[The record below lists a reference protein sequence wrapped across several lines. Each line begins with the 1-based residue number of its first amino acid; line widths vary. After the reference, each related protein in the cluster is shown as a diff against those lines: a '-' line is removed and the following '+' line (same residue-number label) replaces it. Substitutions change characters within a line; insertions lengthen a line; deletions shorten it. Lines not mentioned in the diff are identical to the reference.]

1 MVNQLGHGTAPTVRE
16 VSAGYGELALVELP
30 AIELLST
37 LGWSFKNLYA
47 ESFGELGSEGRES
60 ESQVILTRRLRAAL
74 QRLNPGLPADAYAQ
88 GVEQIAQDRSKQI
101 AVNANREVY
110 RLLKDG
116 VRVKVPDE
124 HGGHR
129 IETLRVI
136 DWDTPT
142 DNDFFLASQMWVA
155 GDMYRRRCDLLGF
168 VNGLPLVF
176 IELKKPSV
184 PLKSAFDDNLR
195 DYRGQSVPQLFHPNA
210 FILLSNGSDTKVGTL
225 TSAWEHFFDWKRVD
239 AEDEDSPPS
248 GKVSLERALRGLLA
262 PARLLD
268 YIENFTVFEDGKGG
282 VVKKVAKNHQF
293 LGVNK
298 SIARL
303 VALRRAEEGRQQ
315 RERKRLGVFWHTQGS
330 GKSLSMVFFTQKV
343 LRKVLGSCTFVIVT
357 DREELDDQISKTFK
371 ATGATAREDVRATSG
386 DHLKELLRGNERYIF
401 TLIQKFRNEPGRP
414 YPMLSDRSDVIV
426 ITDEAHRSQYDV
438 FALNMRNALP
448 NAGFIGF
455 TGTPLIQGEEQR
467 TREVFGDYVSV
478 YDFARSIEDGATVPL
493 YYENR
498 IPEVQLTNQ
507 ALNRDLEEL
516 LEAAELDEDQ
526 EKKLERE
533 FGREYHIITREDRL
547 EAIAKDLVAHFT
559 GRGYRGKAM
568 MVCIDKATAVRMY
581 DKVQAHWQAEIA
593 RLKAALGTVNAGG
606 NSAVTGGL
614 NGDAREALIARI
626 HLMQTT
632 DMAVVVSQGQNEIED
647 LKQKGLDIVPH
658 RQRMLQGG
666 LDEKFKDPDDNFR
679 LVFVCAM
686 WITGFDVP
694 TCSTIYLDKPM
705 RAHTLMQTIARANRV
720 APGKESG
727 LIVDYVGIF
736 RALQSALATYARPAA
751 GGGTGSPILNKAELV
766 AALQAALNE
775 AAGFAQLRGITLETI
790 AATQGF
796 VRIGLIDDA
805 VEAFLGTEA
814 DKKQYLQ
821 LASRVARLFKAI
833 LPDPLANALAP
844 LAVLVSYL
852 AAKIKAETD
861 SPDISAVM
869 ADVEELLNDSI
880 ATEGY
885 RIGPASQPQALVN
898 LSEIDFEALQ
908 AKFAKGRKRTEAE
921 KLKRLIEGQLTKL
934 VTANPS
940 RLALAEKLQA
950 LIDAYNAGSQNIEA
964 FFEELQQ
971 FARELA
977 AEGRRGED
985 LGLSEEELALFDIL
999 TKPEPVLTR
1008 AEEAEVKKLCREL
1021 LATLKR
1027 EKLVLDWRE
1036 KQQAKA
1042 GVIQTL
1048 RMEMRRLPPA
1058 FTKAIQVE
1066 KMARAYAHVYDHYVG
1081 NRRSI

>member
-1 MVNQLGHGTAPTVRE
+1 MTPQPGVKE
-16 VSAGYGELALVELP
+16 VSAGYGEQALVEMP
-30 AIELLST
+30 AIDLLTS
-37 LGWSFKNLYA
+37 LGWCFKNLYA
-47 ESFGELGSEGRES
+47 ETFGALGSEGRES

-74 QRLNPGLPADAYAQ
+74 VALNPGLPADAYAQ
-88 GVEQIAQDRSKQI
+88 AVEQLAQDRSKQI
-101 AVNANREVY
+101 AVNANRDFY

-116 VRVKVPDE
+116 VKVKVPDE
-124 HGGHR
+124 HGGHG

-136 DWDTPT
+136 DWAMPA
-142 DNDFFLASQMWVA
+142 NNEFFLASQMWVA
-155 GDMYRRRCDLLGF
+155 GDMYRRRCDLLCF

-176 IELKKPSV
+176 IELKKPAV

-225 TSAWEHFFDWKRVD
+225 TSGWEHFFDWKRVAD
-239 AEDEDSPPS
+239 EDEA
-248 GKVSLERALRGLLA
+248 GKVSLERALRGLLE

-268 YIENFTVFEDGKGG
+268 YIENFTIFEEGKGG
-282 VVKKVAKNHQF
+282 LIKKTAKNHQF

-303 VALRRAEEGRQQ
+303 VELRETEKT
-315 RERKRLGVFWHTQGS
+315 ERKRLGVFWHTQGS

-386 DHLKELLRGNERYIF
+386 EHLKELLRGNERYIF
-401 TLIQKFRNEPGRP
+401 TLIQKFRNVPGQP
-414 YPMLSDRSDVIV
+414 YPELSDRSDVIV
-426 ITDEAHRSQYDV
+426 ITDEAHRSQYDI

-455 TGTPLIQGEEQR
+455 TGTPLIKGEEER

-507 ALNRDLEEL
+507 ELNRDLEEL
-516 LEAAELDEDQ
+516 LEAAELDEAQ

-533 FGREYHIITREDRL
+533 FGREYHIITRKDRL

-581 DKVQAHWQAEIA
+581 DKVQAHWKAEIK
-593 RLKAALGTVNAGG
+593 RLKAALEPAQGE
-606 NSAVTGGL
+606 
-614 NGDAREALIARI
+614 AREALIARI
-626 HLMQTT
+626 HLMGTT
-632 DMAVVVSQGQNEIED
+632 DMAVVVSQGQNEVED
-647 LKQKGLDIVPH
+647 LKAKGLDIVPH
-658 RQRMLQGG
+658 RQRMLKDS
-666 LDEKFKDPDDNFR
+666 LDEKFKDEKDDLR

-705 RAHTLMQTIARANRV
+705 RAHTLMQTVARANRV
-720 APGKESG
+720 APGKQSG

-751 GGGTGSPILNKAELV
+751 GGAQQGGPILDKAELV
-766 AALQAALNE
+766 AALQSALNE
-775 AAGFAQLRGITLETI
+775 VAGFAQMRGVTLETI
-790 AATQGF
+790 AAAQGF

-805 VEAFLGTEA
+805 VEAVLATEA
-814 DKKQYLQ
+814 DKKHFLQ

-833 LPDPLANALAP
+833 LPDQLANDLAP
-844 LAVLVSYL
+844 LSVLVSYL
-852 AAKIKAETD
+852 AAKIKALGD
-861 SPDISAVM
+861 PPDITSVM
-869 ADVEELLNDSI
+869 GDVETLLNDSI

-885 RIGPASQPQALVN
+885 RIGPANNPQTLVN
-898 LSEIDFEALQ
+898 LSEIDFAALQ
-908 AKFAKGRKRTEAE
+908 AKFAHGHKRTEAE
-921 KLKRLIEGQLTKL
+921 KLKALIEGKL
-934 VTANPS
+934 SQMVAANAS
-940 RLALAEKLQA
+940 RMDLAEKFQK
-950 LIDAYNAGSQNIEA
+950 LIDDYNAGSQNIEA
-964 FFEELQQ
+964 FFAELKD
-971 FARELA
+971 FAQALS
-977 AEGRRGED
+977 AEDQRAISE
-985 LGLSEEELALFDIL
+985 GLTEEELALFDIL
-999 TKPEPVLTR
+999 TKPEPVLTK
-1008 AEEAEVKKLCREL
+1008 AEEAEVKKVCKEL

-1042 GVIQTL
+1042 GVMQTL
-1048 RMEMRRLPPA
+1048 KVVMRGLPIPYSKEIR
-1058 FTKAIQVE
+1058 FE
-1066 KMARAYAHVYDHYVG
+1066 KVARAYAHVYDHYASV
-1081 NRRSI
+1081 NR

>member
-1 MVNQLGHGTAPTVRE
+1 MTPPAGVKE
-16 VSAGYGELALVELP
+16 VSAGYGELALVEMP
-30 AIELLST
+30 AIDLLTS

-47 ESFGELGSEGRES
+47 ETFGEQGSEGRES

-74 QRLNPGLPADAYAQ
+74 VALNPGLPADAYAQ
-88 GVEQIAQDRSKQI
+88 AVEQLAQDRSKQI
-101 AVNANREVY
+101 AVNANRDFY

-116 VRVKVPDE
+116 VKVKVPDE
-124 HGGHR
+124 HGGHST
-129 IETLRVI
+129 ETLRVI
-136 DWDTPT
+136 DWATPT
-142 DNDFFLASQMWVA
+142 NNEFFLASQMWVA
-155 GDMYRRRCDLLGF
+155 GDMYRRRCDLLAF

-176 IELKKPSV
+176 IELKKPAV

-225 TSAWEHFFDWKRVD
+225 TSGWEHFFDWKRVAD
-239 AEDEDSPPS
+239 EDEA
-248 GKVSLERALRGLLA
+248 GKVSLERALRGLLE

-268 YIENFTVFEDGKGG
+268 YIENFTVFEEGKGG
-282 VVKKVAKNHQF
+282 LIKKTAKNHQF

-303 VALRRAEEGRQQ
+303 VELRETERL
-315 RERKRLGVFWHTQGS
+315 ERKRLGVFWHTQGS

-343 LRKVLGSCTFVIVT
+343 LRRVLGSCTFVIVT

-386 DHLKELLRGNERYIF
+386 EHLKELLRGNERYIF
-401 TLIQKFRNEPGRP
+401 TLIQKFRNEPGQP

-426 ITDEAHRSQYDV
+426 ITDEAHRSQYDI

-455 TGTPLIQGEEQR
+455 TGTPLIKGEEER

-507 ALNRDLEEL
+507 ELNRDLEAL
-516 LEAAELDEDQ
+516 LEAAELDEGQ

-547 EAIAKDLVAHFT
+547 EAIAKDMVAHFT

-581 DKVQAHWQAEIA
+581 DKVQAHWKAEMATMKVALAASGSKLSGDDRERLLA
-593 RLKAALGTVNAGG
+593 RL
-606 NSAVTGGL
+606 
-614 NGDAREALIARI
+614 
-626 HLMQTT
+626 HLMEGT
-632 DMAVVVSQGQNEIED
+632 DMAVVVSQGQNEVED
-647 LKQKGLDIVPH
+647 LKAKGLDIVPH
-658 RQRMLQGG
+658 RQRMLKEA
-666 LDEKFKDPDDNFR
+666 LDEQFKDDKSGLR

-720 APGKESG
+720 ASGKENG

-736 RALQSALATYARPAA
+736 RALQSALATYARPE
-751 GGGTGSPILNKAELV
+751 GGAEGGSSPIVDKQELV
-766 AALQAALNE
+766 AALSAALNE
-775 AAGFAQLRGITLETI
+775 AAGFAQLRGVTLESI
-790 AATQGF
+790 VKAQGF
-796 VRIGLIDDA
+796 YRIGLIDDA
-805 VEAFLGTEA
+805 VEALLASEA
-814 DKKQYLQ
+814 DKKLFLQ

-833 LPDPLANALAP
+833 LPDPMANELAP
-844 LAVLVSYL
+844 MAVLVCYL
-852 AAKIKAETD
+852 AAKIRAETEP
-861 SPDISAVM
+861 PDISAVM
-869 ADVEELLNDSI
+869 SDVEELLNDSI

-885 RIGPASQPQALVN
+885 VIGPPSKAEALVN

-908 AKFAKGRKRTEAE
+908 AKFSQGHKRTEAE
-921 KLKRLIEGQLTKL
+921 KLKRLIEGKL
-934 VTANPS
+934 AQMVAANPS
-940 RLALAEKLQA
+940 RMDMAEKFQK
-950 LIDAYNAGSQNIEA
+950 LIDQYNAGSQNIEL
-964 FFEELQQ
+964 FFQELKDFAGGMTVEEQR
-971 FARELA
+971 AVS
-977 AEGRRGED
+977 EG
-985 LGLSEEELALFDIL
+985 LTEEELALFDIL
-999 TKPEPVLTR
+999 TKPEPVLTK
-1008 AEEAEVKKLCREL
+1008 AEEAQVKKVCREL

-1042 GVIQTL
+1042 AVMQTL
-1048 RMEMRRLPPA
+1048 KHSLRPPTMPPQYTMEIRS
-1058 FTKAIQVE
+1058 E
-1066 KMARAYAHVYDHYVG
+1066 KTARAYALIYSHYPG
-1081 NRRSI
+1081 AGRAGLSRQK

>member
-1 MVNQLGHGTAPTVRE
+1 MSDGSGKSAVLVARE
-16 VSAGYGELALVELP
+16 ASAGYGELALVEMP
-30 AIELLST
+30 AIDLLAS

-47 ESFGELGSEGRES
+47 ETFGELGSEGRES
-60 ESQVILTRRLRAAL
+60 ETQVILTRRLRAAL
-74 QRLNPGLPADAYAQ
+74 VALNPGLPADAYAQ
-88 GVEQIAQDRSKQI
+88 AVEQLAQDRSKQI
-101 AVNANREVY
+101 AVNANRDFY
-110 RLLKDG
+110 RMLKDG
-116 VRVKVPDE
+116 VKVKVPDE
-124 HGGHR
+124 RGGHST
-129 IETLRVI
+129 ETLRVI
-136 DWDTPT
+136 DWATPAH
-142 DNDFFLASQMWVA
+142 NEFFLASQMWVA
-155 GDMYRRRCDLLGF
+155 GDMYRRRCDLLAF

-176 IELKKPSV
+176 IELKKPAV
-184 PLKSAFDDNLR
+184 PLRSAFDDNLR

-225 TSAWEHFFDWKRVD
+225 TSAWEHFFDWKRVAD
-239 AEDEDSPPS
+239 EDEA
-248 GKVSLERALRGLLA
+248 GKVSLERALRGLLE

-268 YIENFTVFEDGKGG
+268 YIENFTVFEEGKGG
-282 VVKKVAKNHQF
+282 LVKKTAKNHQV

-303 VALRRAEEGRQQ
+303 VELRETEKL
-315 RERKRLGVFWHTQGS
+315 ERKRLGVFWHTQGS

-343 LRKVLGSCTFVIVT
+343 LCKVLGSCTFVIVT

-386 DHLKELLRGNERYIF
+386 EHLKELLRGNERCIF
-401 TLIQKFRNEPGRP
+401 TLIQKFRNEPGQP
-414 YPMLSDRSDVIV
+414 YPELSSRSDVIV
-426 ITDEAHRSQYDV
+426 ITDEAHRSQYDI

-455 TGTPLIQGEEQR
+455 TGTPLIKGEEER

-507 ALNRDLEEL
+507 ELNRDLEAL
-516 LEAAELDEDQ
+516 LEAAELDEAQ

-568 MVCIDKATAVRMY
+568 MVCIDKATAVRMF
-581 DKVQAHWQAEIA
+581 DKVQAHWKAEIA
-593 RLKAALGTVNAGG
+593 RLKAALEQAQ
-606 NSAVTGGL
+606 
-614 NGDAREALIARI
+614 GDAREALIARI

-632 DMAVVVSQGQNEIED
+632 DMAVVVSQGQNEVED
-647 LKQKGLDIVPH
+647 LKAKGLDIVPH
-658 RQRMLQGG
+658 RQRMLKES
-666 LDEKFKDPDDNFR
+666 LDEKFKEEKDDLR

-751 GGGTGSPILNKAELV
+751 GRPGGARGEGDGPILDKAELV
-766 AALQAALNE
+766 AALNAALNE
-775 AAGFAQLRGITLETI
+775 VVGFAQVRGVALEAI
-790 AATQGF
+790 ARAQGF

-805 VEAFLGTEA
+805 VEAFLGSEA
-814 DKKQYLQ
+814 DKKHFLQ
-821 LASRVARLFKAI
+821 LASRVSRLFKAI
-833 LPDPLANALAP
+833 LPDAAANELAP
-844 LAVLVSYL
+844 LSVLVSYL
-852 AAKIKAETD
+852 AAKIHAETD
-861 SPDISAVM
+861 PPDISAVM
-869 ADVEELLNDSI
+869 SDVEALLNDSI

-885 RIGPASQPQALVN
+885 RIGPASNPEALVN
-898 LSEIDFEALQ
+898 LSEIDFTALQ
-908 AKFAKGRKRTEAE
+908 AKFAQGHKRTEAE
-921 KLKRLIEGQLTKL
+921 KLKRLIAGKL
-934 VTANPS
+934 AAMVAVNAS
-940 RLALAEKLQA
+940 RMDLAEKFQA
-950 LIDAYNAGSQNIEA
+950 LIDEYNAGSQNIEA
-964 FFEELQQ
+964 FFEELKT
-971 FARELA
+971 FAQALSEEDQRGI
-977 AEGRRGED
+977 AEG
-985 LGLSEEELALFDIL
+985 LTEEELALFDIL
-999 TKPEPVLTR
+999 TKPEPVLTK
-1008 AEEAEVKKLCREL
+1008 AEEAEVKKVCREL
-1021 LATLKR
+1021 LSTLKR

-1042 GVIQTL
+1042 GVMQAL
-1048 RMEMRRLPPA
+1048 KVEMRRLPPA
-1058 FTKAIQVE
+1058 YTRDIRAE
-1066 KMARAYAHVYDHYVG
+1066 KMARAYAHVYDHYNG
-1081 NRRSI
+1081 SGRSESPQ

>member
-1 MVNQLGHGTAPTVRE
+1 MANQTIRAIR
-16 VSAGYGELALVELP
+16 AGYGEGMLVEQS
-30 AIELLST
+30 AIRLLES
-37 LGWSFKNLYA
+37 LGWTHANLYA
-47 ESFGELGSEGRES
+47 ETFGDLGSEGRES

-74 QRLNPGLPADAYAQ
+74 MALNPGLPADAYTQA
-88 GVEQIAQDRSKQI
+88 VEQLAQDRSKQI
-101 AVNANREVY
+101 AVNANRDFY

-116 VRVKVPDE
+116 VKVKVPDE
-124 HGGHR
+124 HGGHH

-136 DWDTPT
+136 DWDEPT
-142 DNDFFLASQMWVA
+142 NNEFFLASQMWVA

-176 IELKKPSV
+176 IELKKPST

-225 TSAWEHFFDWKRVD
+225 TSAWEHFFDWKRVAD
-239 AEDEDSPPS
+239 EDEA
-248 GKVSLERALRGLLA
+248 GKVSLERALRGLLE
-262 PARLLD
+262 PAQLLD
-268 YIENFTVFEDGKGG
+268 YVENFTVFEEGKGG
-282 VVKKVAKNHQF
+282 LIKKTAKNHQF

-303 VALRRAEEGRQQ
+303 VELRETEKQ
-315 RERKRLGVFWHTQGS
+315 ERKRLGVFWHTQGS

-343 LRKVLGSCTFVIVT
+343 LRKVLGSATFVIVT
-357 DREELDDQISKTFK
+357 DREELHDQISKTFK

-386 DHLKELLRGNERYIF
+386 EHLKALLRGNERYIF
-401 TLIQKFRNEPGRP
+401 TLIQKFRNEPGQP
-414 YPMLSDRSDVIV
+414 YPLLSERADVIV

-455 TGTPLIQGEEQR
+455 TGTPLIKGEEER

-507 ALNRDLEEL
+507 ELNRDLEAL

-533 FGREYHIITREDRL
+533 FGREYHVITREDRL
-547 EAIAKDLVAHFT
+547 EAIAKDIVAHFT

-581 DKVQAHWQAEIA
+581 DKVQAHWRAEIA
-593 RLKAALGTVNAGG
+593 RLKQALKSTQ
-606 NSAVTGGL
+606 
-614 NGDAREALIARI
+614 GDAREALIARI
-626 HLMQTT
+626 RLMDTT
-632 DMAVVVSQGQNEIED
+632 DMAVVVSQSQNEMED
-647 LKQKGLDIVPH
+647 LKAKGLDIVPH
-658 RQRMLQGG
+658 RQRLLKEA
-666 LDEKFKDPDDNFR
+666 LDEKFKDEADPLR

-736 RALQSALATYARPAA
+736 RALQNALATYARPSADGVRE
-751 GGGTGSPILNKAELV
+751 GGYEGGPILDKVELV
-766 AALQAALNE
+766 AALQAALDETVLFAGARGVRLE
-775 AAGFAQLRGITLETI
+775 AIAKAQGFA
-790 AATQGF
+790 
-796 VRIGLIDDA
+796 RIGLIDDA
-805 VEAFLGTEA
+805 VEALLASETE
-814 DKKQYLQ
+814 KKHYLQ

-833 LPDPLANALAP
+833 LPDAAANALAP
-844 LAVLVSYL
+844 MAVLVAYL
-852 AAKIKAETD
+852 AAKIQALGEP
-861 SPDISAVM
+861 PDILAVM
-869 ADVEELLNDSI
+869 GDVEALLNDSI

-885 RIGPASQPQALVN
+885 RIGPASKPQGLVS
-898 LSEIDFEALQ
+898 LSEIDFEELQ
-908 AKFAKGRKRTEAE
+908 AKFAQGYKRTEAE
-921 KLKRLIEGQLTKL
+921 KLKRLIEGKL
-934 VTANPS
+934 AQMMKMNSS
-940 RLALAEKLQA
+940 RADFAEKFQK
-950 LIDAYNAGSQNIEA
+950 LIDAYNAGSRNVEE
-964 FFEELQQ
+964 FFDGLKDFVAALTAEEQ
-971 FARELA
+971 RGI
-977 AEGRRGED
+977 AE
-985 LGLSEEELALFDIL
+985 GLSEEELALFDIL
-999 TKPEPVLTR
+999 TKPEPVLTK
-1008 AEEAEVKKLCREL
+1008 AEEAEVKKVCREL

-1042 GVIQTL
+1042 AVMQT
-1048 RMEMRRLPPA
+1048 MKVEMRRLPA
-1058 FTKAIQVE
+1058 QYTKDVRAE

-1081 NRRSI
+1081 GGQSAV

>member
-1 MVNQLGHGTAPTVRE
+1 MVFARQLDDRIVTPPSGVKE
-16 VSAGYGELALVELP
+16 VSAGYSELMLVELP
-30 AIELLST
+30 AINLLTT
-37 LGWSFKNLYA
+37 LGWRFKNLYA

-88 GVEQIAQDRSKQI
+88 AVEQLGQDRSKQI

-116 VRVKVPDE
+116 VKVKVPDE

-136 DWDTPT
+136 DWATPA
-142 DNDFFLASQMWVA
+142 NNEFFLASQMWVA
-155 GDMYRRRCDLLGF
+155 GDMYRRRCDLLAF

-184 PLKSAFDDNLR
+184 PLRSAFDDNLR

-210 FILLSNGSDTKVGTL
+210 FIVLSNGSDTKVGTL
-225 TSAWEHFFDWKRVD
+225 TSGWEHFFNWKRVAD
-239 AEDEDSPPS
+239 EDEA
-248 GKVSLERALRGLLA
+248 GRVSLERALRGLLE

-315 RERKRLGVFWHTQGS
+315 GERGQSRKRLGVFWHTQGS

-357 DREELDDQISKTFK
+357 DREELDGQISKTFK
-371 ATGATAREDVRATSG
+371 ATGATAREDVRASSG
-386 DHLKELLRGNERYIF
+386 EHLKELLQGNERYIF
-401 TLIQKFRNEPGRP
+401 TLIQKFRTEPDRP
-414 YPMLSDRSDVIV
+414 FPVLSHRSDVIV
-426 ITDEAHRSQYDV
+426 ITGEAHRSQYDI

-455 TGTPLIQGEEQR
+455 TGTPLIKGEEER

-507 ALNRDLEEL
+507 ELNGDLEEL

-547 EAIAKDLVAHFT
+547 EAIAKD
-559 GRGYRGKAM
+559 
-568 MVCIDKATAVRMY
+568 
-581 DKVQAHWQAEIA
+581 
-593 RLKAALGTVNAGG
+593 
-606 NSAVTGGL
+606 
-614 NGDAREALIARI
+614 
-626 HLMQTT
+626 
-632 DMAVVVSQGQNEIED
+632 
-647 LKQKGLDIVPH
+647 
-658 RQRMLQGG
+658 

-736 RALQSALATYARPAA
+736 RALQSALATYARPTA
-751 GGGTGSPILNKAELV
+751 GGGAGSPILDKAELV
-766 AALQAALNE
+766 AALQSALNE
-775 AAGFAQLRGITLETI
+775 AAGFAQMRGITLETI
-790 AATQGF
+790 AAAQGF
-796 VRIGLIDDA
+796 IRIGLIDDA
-805 VEAFLGTEA
+805 VEAFLATEA

-833 LPDPLANALAP
+833 LPDPLANELAP

-852 AAKIKAETD
+852 AAKIHAETD
-861 SPDISAVM
+861 PPDISAVM
-869 ADVEELLNDSI
+869 SDVEQLLNDSI

-885 RIGPASQPQALVN
+885 RIGPASKPQALVN
-898 LSEIDFEALQ
+898 LSEIDFAALQ
-908 AKFAKGRKRTEAE
+908 AKFAQGRQRTEAE
-921 KLKRLIEGQLTKL
+921 KLKRLIAGKL
-934 VTANPS
+934 AQMVAVNAS
-940 RLALAEKLQA
+940 RADLAEKFQA

-964 FFEELQQ
+964 FFQELKD
-971 FARELA
+971 FAQALSTEDQRGI
-977 AEGRRGED
+977 AEG
-985 LGLSEEELALFDIL
+985 LTEEELALFDIL
-999 TKPEPVLTR
+999 TKPEPVLTK
-1008 AEEAEVKKLCREL
+1008 AEEAEVKMVCREL

-1042 GVIQTL
+1042 GVMQSL
-1048 RMEMRRLPPA
+1048 RMEIRRLPPQY
-1058 FTKAIQVE
+1058 TKDIRAE
-1066 KMARAYAHVYDHYVG
+1066 KMARAYAHIFDQYAGAVPAPSASG
-1081 NRRSI
+1081 QA

>member
-1 MVNQLGHGTAPTVRE
+1 MTPPPGVKE
-16 VSAGYGELALVELP
+16 VSAGYGELALVEMP
-30 AIELLST
+30 AIDLLTS

-47 ESFGELGSEGRES
+47 ETFGEPGSEGRES
-60 ESQVILTRRLRAAL
+60 EHQVVLTRRLRAKL
-74 QRLNPGLPADAYAQ
+74 EEFNPGLPADAYAQ
-88 GVEQIAQDRSKQI
+88 AVEQLAQDRSKQI
-101 AVNANREVY
+101 AVNANRDFY

-116 VRVKVPDE
+116 VKVKVPDE
-124 HGGHR
+124 RGGHS

-136 DWDTPT
+136 DWGTPS
-142 DNDFFLASQMWVA
+142 NNEFFLASQMWVA

-176 IELKKPSV
+176 IELKKPAV

-195 DYRGQSVPQLFHPNA
+195 DYRGQSVAQLFHPNA

-225 TSAWEHFFDWKRVD
+225 TSGWEHFFDWKRVAD
-239 AEDEDSPPS
+239 EDEA
-248 GKVSLERALRGLLA
+248 GKVSLERALRGLLE

-268 YIENFTVFEDGKGG
+268 YIENFTVFEEGKGG
-282 VVKKVAKNHQF
+282 LIKKTAKNHQF

-303 VALRRAEEGRQQ
+303 VELRETEKT
-315 RERKRLGVFWHTQGS
+315 ERKRLGVFWHTQGS

-343 LRKVLGSCTFVIVT
+343 LRRVLGSCTFVIVT

-386 DHLKELLRGNERYIF
+386 EHLKELLRGNERYIF
-401 TLIQKFRNEPGRP
+401 TLIQKFRNEPGKP

-455 TGTPLIQGEEQR
+455 TGTPLIRGEEER

-507 ALNRDLEEL
+507 ELNRDLEAL

-547 EAIAKDLVAHFT
+547 EAIAKDMVAHFT

-581 DKVQAHWQAEIA
+581 DKVQAHWKAELAKAQAD
-593 RLKAALGTVNAGG
+593 LKAWAELPGYVITG
-606 NSAVTGGL
+606 NPEDSPEWLRGKFLQDRVKL
-614 NGDAREALIARI
+614 LQE
-626 HLMQTT
+626 T
-632 DMAVVVSQGQNEIED
+632 DMAVVVSQGQNEVED
-647 LKQKGLDIVPH
+647 LKKKGLDIVPH
-658 RQRMLQGG
+658 RQRMVKEPLA
-666 LDEKFKDPDDNFR
+666 EKFKDDKDNLR

-694 TCSTIYLDKPM
+694 TCSTMYLDKPM

-736 RALQSALATYARPAA
+736 RALQNALAIYAKPGA
-751 GGGTGSPILNKAELV
+751 GGGGAPIVDKSELV
-766 AALQAALNE
+766 AALRLALNE
-775 AAGFAQLRGITLETI
+775 TDSFASARGMNLSTI
-790 AATQGF
+790 AAAQGF
-796 VRIGLIDDA
+796 ERIAQIDDA
-805 VEAFLGTEA
+805 VEAILGSEA
-814 DKKQYLQ
+814 DKKRYLQ

-833 LPDPLANALAP
+833 LPDPMANELAP

-852 AAKIKAETD
+852 ADKIHAETD
-861 SPDISAVM
+861 PPDISAVM
-869 ADVEELLNDSI
+869 SDVEELLNDSI

-885 RIGPASQPQALVN
+885 RIGPASRPEALIN
-898 LSEIDFEALQ
+898 LSEIDFAALQ
-908 AKFAKGRKRTEAE
+908 VKFAQGHKRTEAE
-921 KLKRLIEGQLTKL
+921 KLKRLIEGKL
-934 VTANPS
+934 ATMVAMNAS
-940 RLALAEKLQA
+940 RIDLAEKFQK
-950 LIDAYNAGSQNIEA
+950 LIDEYNAGSQNIEA
-964 FFEELQQ
+964 FFSELKK
-971 FARELA
+971 FAQALNVEDQRA
-977 AEGRRGED
+977 IAEN
-985 LGLSEEELALFDIL
+985 LSEEELALFDIL
-999 TKPEPVLTR
+999 TKPDPVLSKI
-1008 AEEAEVKKLCREL
+1008 EQAEVKKVCREL

-1042 GVIQTL
+1042 AVMQTL
-1048 RMEMRRLPPA
+1048 KMSLLPSKLPSA
-1058 FTKAIQVE
+1058 FTKEMRAE
-1066 KMARAYAHVYDHYVG
+1066 KMARAYAHVYDHYSG
-1081 NRRSI
+1081 SGQSAYGSS